1 MRSLVLLLF
10 LVAEASLFAQTAPYP
25 GGYPPGQRPYPGS
38 PGGLPFPWPR
48 RGKQSGPDTK
58 GPAEQLSSFR
68 GTLRKLDEKSLVVEA
83 GDGRMLDFQRS
94 DKTKFYKNSQ
104 EIAASELESGDRVSV
119 EARQDQQGYLY
130 AVNVYLD
137 KSAATATVET
147 STSAPAS
154 ARDPDDPGPPTLRR
168 GIPPKRR
175 SSSAREEPSAAAA
188 PIRPPDP
195 FIEKARAAAES
206 FSEKLPNYVC
216 KEFMAR
222 FASTTHPAD
231 WRAQDVVSS
240 DVVYEEGRESYRNL
254 AINGKPIKKAMEQL
268 DGAWS
273 TGEFGTMLRDVL
285 SPATAA
291 DFRFSRES
299 SVAGVRARVYSFQ
312 VERLNSHWH
321 VQVASQSI
329 NPAYKGSIWID
340 PKNARVLRIEM
351 QARALPSE
359 FPADTVES
367 TVDYEYI
374 RIGAG
379 EFLLPVHAEGLS
391 CQRGTSNCSRNT
403 IDFRN
408 YHKYEADSSITFENP
423 AQKKP

>member
-25 GGYPPGQRPYPGS
+25 EGYPPGQRPYPGS
-38 PGGLPFPWPR
+38 PGGIPSPWPR

-58 GPAEQLSSFR
+58 GPAEPLSTFS

-83 GDGRMLDFQRS
+83 GDGRVFDCRRS

-104 EIAASELESGDRVSV
+104 EIAASDLESGDRVSV

-147 STSAPAS
+147 STPAP
-154 ARDPDDPGPPTLRR
+154 ARDPEDPGPPTLRR
-168 GIPPKRR
+168 GIPPKRP
-175 SSSAREEPSAAAA
+175 SSSAQEEPPAAAA

-222 FASTTHPAD
+222 FASSTHPAD
-231 WRAQDVVSS
+231 WRALDVVSS
-240 DVVYEEGRESYRNL
+240 DLVYEDGRESYRNL
-254 AINGKPIKKAMEQL
+254 AINGKAIKKAMEQL

-321 VQVASQSI
+321 VQIASQSI

-351 QARALPSE
+351 QARALPVE

-367 TVDYEYI
+367 AVDYEYI

-408 YHKYEADSSITFENP
+408 YHKYEADSSVTFENP

>member
-1 MRSLVLLLF
+1 MRSLFLLLF
-10 LVAEASLFAQTAPYP
+10 LVTEASLFAQTAPYP

-38 PGGLPFPWPR
+38 PGGIPFPWPR
-48 RGKQSGPDTK
+48 RGKQSGPQTK
-58 GPAEQLSSFR
+58 GPSERLSNFS

-83 GDGRMLDFQRS
+83 RDGRMLDFQRS

-104 EIAASELESGDRVSV
+104 EINASELESGDRVSV

-137 KSAATATVET
+137 KAAAEATVET
-147 STSAPAS
+147 STPAPAP
-154 ARDPDDPGPPTLRR
+154 ARDSDDPGPPTLRR
-168 GIPPKRR
+168 GVPPKRETSR
-175 SSSAREEPSAAAA
+175 TQEEPAA
-188 PIRPPDP
+188 PIQAPDP
-195 FIEKARAAAES
+195 FIEKARAAADS
-206 FSEKLPNYVC
+206 FSEKLPNYIC

-222 FASTTHPAD
+222 FASTIHPAD
-231 WRAQDVVSS
+231 WRALDVVSS
-240 DVVYEEGRESYRNL
+240 DLVYEDGRESYRNL

-299 SVAGVRARVYSFQ
+299 SVAGVRARVYNFQ

-321 VQVASQSI
+321 VQIASQSI
-329 NPAYKGSIWID
+329 NPAYKGSIWVD
-340 PKNARVLRIEM
+340 PRNARVLRIEM
-351 QARALPSE
+351 QARSLPLE

-367 TVDYEYI
+367 VLDYEYV
-374 RIGAG
+374 RIGTG
-379 EFLLPVHAEGLS
+379 EFLLPVHSESLS
-391 CQRGTSNCSRNT
+391 CQRGTNNCSRNT

-408 YHKYEADSSITFENP
+408 YRKYDADSSITFDNP
-423 AQKKP
+423 APKKP